1 MIKPKPL
8 GLLATQEEFK
18 NQLVLEEQYKK
29 ELITKLLIEQQS
41 KSLDELVIK
50 LAEKFHPKYKIKEK
64 RGAKVKWSSYLK
76 ALLSLEIKNLQK
88 SGASRKVAI
97 HRLLDKSSWSK
108 LTKNSKDPF
117 ELLSGM
123 DKEGKKTKLY
133 SALEM
138 SYAFS
143 VLKKDTDNWKE
154 MVETSI
160 KEALAK

>member
-8 GLLATQEEFK
+8 GLLATKEELK
-18 NQLVLEEQYKK
+18 NNLALEKQYKE

-76 ALLSLEIKNLQK
+76 ALLSLEIKNLQN

-108 LTKNSKDPF
+108 LTKNSIDPF

-123 DKEGKKTKLY
+123 DKEGKKTPFY
-133 SALEM
+133 QALEK
-138 SYAFS
+138 SYAYS
-143 VLKKDTDNWKE
+143 VLKKDTDSWKE

-160 KEALAK
+160 REALVK